1 MRGRVTATPGT
12 SVARRQSDL
21 IREGASRNIH
31 LGVRLARAIG
41 LELNLFVSFNFS
53 LTSCDPKCADLAFAK
68 LRAAFGKWATRPSQ
82 NFMTTKVPPTFVWV
96 IENPNECLNAHWLVH
111 VPVERQ
117 AEFRQNLGKWFKNAF
132 GDVYSDR
139 AVNVKTITN
148 ADGLK
153 AYLLKGLHPSL
164 AKRFGI
170 SHVYQGWVHGRRAGH
185 SRNIGPMQVKR
196 WRRLKVFPPAQRW
209 ITCPTKTAIIL

>member
-1 MRGRVTATPGT
+1 MSATPG
-12 SVARRQSDL
+12 SSIARRQSDL

-31 LGVRLARAIG
+31 LGIRLAQAIG

-53 LTSCDPKCADLAFAK
+53 LTSCDPAYADLAFAK
-68 LRAAFGKWATRPSQ
+68 LRASFGKWATRPPQPSII
-82 NFMTTKVPPTFVWV
+82 TRVPPTFVWV
-96 IENPNECLNAHWLVH
+96 IENPNGCLNAHWLVH
-111 VPVERQ
+111 VPIERQ
-117 AEFRQNLGKWFKNAF
+117 AEFRKNLRKWLKSAV
-132 GDVYSDR
+132 GDVYSDK
-139 AVNVKTITN
+139 AINVKAITN

-170 SHVYQGWVHGRRAGH
+170 NHVYQGWVHGRRAGH

-196 WRRLKVFPPAQRW
+196 WRSLRVFPPAQRW
-209 ITCPTKTAIIL
+209 VTYSTKQR